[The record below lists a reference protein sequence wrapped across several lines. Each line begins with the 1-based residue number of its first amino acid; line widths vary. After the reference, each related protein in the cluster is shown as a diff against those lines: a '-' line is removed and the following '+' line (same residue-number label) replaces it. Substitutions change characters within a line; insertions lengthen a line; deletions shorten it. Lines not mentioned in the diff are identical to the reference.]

1 LPQDVG
7 HPRGYSDDTLE
18 ILARSN
24 VTIGDR
30 IIVRTRDGEIS
41 GTLMPR
47 YESADKEHIVIK
59 LNNGY
64 NIGIRTSKIVSINK
78 AGQHQYM
85 VSSTKVLDNLVEEI
99 KNGLRPNLQK
109 PLESS
114 VGEGDNL
121 SLPKIALIS
130 TGGTIASK
138 IDYRTG
144 GVKSSLSAVEL
155 YETVPELAEYARIE
169 PEVLMNEYSEN
180 LNPHHWG
187 LISRRIFEKINSES
201 YRGVIVSHGTDT
213 MHYSASALSFA
224 LQDLPV
230 PVVLV
235 GAQRSSDRPSSDA
248 ALNLIGATLFA
259 LKSNFTGVY
268 VAMHAGTS
276 DDLIACHVGTRVR
289 KNHTSRRNA
298 FESIDAIPVALV
310 NGKDVI
316 IQNNNSGKEGTLNV
330 LESGSKRSSF
340 SIKPE
345 FDPRAALLK
354 FYPGFDPGLISYLV
368 SSGHRAIVLEGTGL
382 GHVSRDCFTEIR
394 KALDA
399 GLLVFMTSQCIWG
412 RTGMTVYDTGRD
424 LLNIGVIPLG
434 DMLPETAIVKVMWVL
449 ANSTS
454 VELAK
459 SLMRMNIAHEISPV
473 SPII

>member
-1 LPQDVG
+1 
-7 HPRGYSDDTLE
+7 
-18 ILARSN
+18 
-24 VTIGDR
+24 
-30 IIVRTRDGEIS
+30 
-41 GTLMPR
+41 
-47 YESADKEHIVIK
+47 
-59 LNNGY
+59 
-64 NIGIRTSKIVSINK
+64 
-78 AGQHQYM
+78 
-85 VSSTKVLDNLVEEI
+85 
-99 KNGLRPNLQK
+99 
-109 PLESS
+109 
-114 VGEGDNL
+114 
-121 SLPKIALIS
+121 
-130 TGGTIASK
+130 
-138 IDYRTG
+138 
-144 GVKSSLSAVEL
+144 
-155 YETVPELAEYARIE
+155 
-169 PEVLMNEYSEN
+169 
-180 LNPHHWG
+180 
-187 LISRRIFEKINSES
+187 
-201 YRGVIVSHGTDT
+201 
-213 MHYSASALSFA
+213 
-224 LQDLPV
+224 
-230 PVVLV
+230 VLV

-268 VAMHAGTS
+268 VAMHAGIS